1 MVDWY
6 PINSSQWIINC
17 YVYTYLYIYIYIVI
31 IYIFILYAYIY
42 IYSVCYT
49 NILCMFMYYIY
60 IYIYIIS
67 HITTRLYPP
76 WKSDHCLWG
85 FTLQAAPPTIRVD
98 SKLIHD
104 LFMIHQ
110 QTKTNIYFCNRANLS
125 HLLLGSVTWRGCWI
139 PNKSR
144 RKKTPIVP
152 MTFNC

>member
-42 IYSVCYT
+42 SVCYT

-60 IYIYIIS
+60 IY
-67 HITTRLYPP
+67 HIPYYY
-76 WKSDHCLWG
+76 S
-85 FTLQAAPPTIRVD
+85 TLSPMKIWSLFMGIHPASCSPNDKGWFKVD
-98 SKLIHD
+98 SRFIHD
-104 LFMIHQ
+104 SSTNQ
-110 QTKTNIYFCNRANLS
+110 TNIYFCNRANLS